1 MVSAVAGANPAA
13 DSPAGSPSRDVNQ
26 KILVLGD
33 SISAAYGIQRE
44 EGWVTLLRERL
55 DERGRGARVVNAST
69 SGWTTSDGLAWLPM
83 LLDHHR
89 PDIVIIELGGND
101 GLRGLPLVSIRANL
115 ITMIETSKAR
125 GARVIVVGMEVSP
138 NLGPRYTAAFQN
150 LFREV
155 TDKSRTALVPS
166 LFARFDETMFQRD
179 GIHPTADAQSVI
191 LNNIWPELLP
201 MLR

>member
-1 MVSAVAGANPAA
+1 M
-13 DSPAGSPSRDVNQ
+13 
-26 KILVLGD
+26 LGD

-44 EGWVTLLRERL
+44 EGWVTLLQERL
-55 DERGRGARVVNAST
+55 DETGRGARVVNAST

-179 GIHPTADAQSVI
+179 DIHPTAKAQPVI
-191 LNNIWPELLP
+191 LDNIWPELLP